1 MSDHGPRLLVPFLLL
16 VVIFVF
22 AIPSINDYKSKPH
35 PWNIKAKVIS
45 VSSTY
50 MNNTKVMVITIK
62 DSNEKLMNLFN
73 NDGKLNKFYPE
84 ANCGEVSQLENGK
97 SYNFEIFSGEDGN
110 DSKYYIINYSLVLD

>member
-1 MSDHGPRLLVPFLLL
+1 
-16 VVIFVF
+16 
-22 AIPSINDYKSKPH
+22 
-35 PWNIKAKVIS
+35 
-45 VSSTY
+45 